1 MQAHLTDLYANA
13 SGPLISALLLG
24 LLIAIAPCPMTLNIT
39 AMGFIGKNVSDR
51 RRVFLNGI
59 FYALGT
65 MVSYTGLALIL
76 YFGADQFRIS
86 SFFQRYS
93 EIIVGPLLL
102 LIGVYMT
109 GLLPFDFPVLTRVTK
124 RFEHRTLFRSWDS
137 LLLGIVLALAFCP
150 YSGVLYFGMLIP
162 LVITTSSPLLSLAF
176 SVAAGIPVVLFAW
189 LLAFT
194 VSGIGKAFNR
204 LKSFEFWFKKVV
216 AVVFICIGVYYII
229 QVLT

>member
-137 LLLGIVLALAFCP
+137 FLLGVVLALAFCP

>member
-1 MQAHLTDLYANA
+1 MQAHLTEWYANA

-39 AMGFIGKNVSDR
+39 AMGFIGKNISDR

-86 SFFQRYS
+86 SFFQQYS

-109 GLLPFDFPVLTRVTK
+109 GLLPFDFPVVTRVSK
-124 RFEHRTLFRSWDS
+124 RFEQRTLFRSWDS
-137 LLLGIVLALAFCP
+137 LLLGVVLALAFCP

-162 LVITTSSPLLSLAF
+162 LVITTSSPLLSLVF

-204 LKSFEFWFKKVV
+204 LKSFEFWFKKAV
-216 AVVFICIGVYYII
+216 AVVFIFIGIYYII
-229 QVLT
+229 QLLT

>member
-137 LLLGIVLALAFCP
+137 FLLGIVLALAFCP

>member
-1 MQAHLTDLYANA
+1 MQAHLTEWYANA

-39 AMGFIGKNVSDR
+39 AMGFIGKNISDR

-86 SFFQRYS
+86 SFFQQYS

-109 GLLPFDFPVLTRVTK
+109 GLLPFDFPVVTRVSK
-124 RFEHRTLFRSWDS
+124 RFEQRTLFRSWDS
-137 LLLGIVLALAFCP
+137 LLLGVVLALAFCP

-162 LVITTSSPLLSLAF
+162 LVIPTSSPLLSLVF

-204 LKSFEFWFKKVV
+204 LKSFVFWFKKAV
-216 AVVFICIGVYYII
+216 AVVFIFIGIYYII
-229 QVLT
+229 QLLT